1 MICDWIKDLLNPERH
16 EPQPSPDQPSSQID
30 EPTMQTYTPQTADIQ
45 IVREQSTDAG
55 TFGWLTT
62 LNGFACHTLELPWRN
77 NERRISCIPPGRYV
91 ALLHNSPKF
100 GKTVW
105 LQDVP
110 GRSEILIHAGNV
122 AGDRSKGLK
131 SDVDGCILVGA
142 SRGALYGQPAVLQ
155 SRVALNQLLK
165 LVPGVLSVEIK

>member
-1 MICDWIKDLLNPERH
+1 MH
-16 EPQPSPDQPSSQID
+16 
-30 EPTMQTYTPQTADIQ
+30 THTPQTADIK

-62 LNGFACHTLELPWRN
+62 TSGFVCHTLELPWRK

-122 AGDRSKGLK
+122 AGDRNKGLR
-131 SDVDGCILVGA
+131 SDVDGCILVGS
-142 SRGALYGQPAVLQ
+142 SRGHLYGQPAVLQ
-155 SRVALNQLLK
+155 SRVALNHLLK
-165 LVPGVLSVEIK
+165 TVPGVLSIEIK